1 MRLGMPESV
10 PVLIWMMMRN
20 DGLMLYGIL
29 PQVAAGA
36 LSHRQF
42 KHMLNLMTCMS
53 QPTDQRLG
61 QLGVE
66 QESHAGCNRMI
77 L

>member
-1 MRLGMPESV
+1 
-10 PVLIWMMMRN
+10 
-20 DGLMLYGIL
+20 
-29 PQVAAGA
+29 
-36 LSHRQF
+36 
-42 KHMLNLMTCMS
+42 MLNLMTCMS